1 MKFIYGYK
9 TSENET
15 REGMLS
21 AASRD
26 AVYRKLRAEG
36 IRPFEVRLA
45 PGFFNHLQALGKRTL
60 VIALLLIVI
69 AVVVI
74 NSRQEKVTAG
84 SETKN
89 SSDRH
94 QTYGDPSL
102 MEQMERD
109 GYGAIFAHPGECF
122 LAYYAQPGK
131 AVNIPYEFTR
141 KIEREGALADCLS
154 HEIVFGKNE
163 TREVLELKQ
172 IVNGIK
178 DELREYLAE
187 GTAAEFVRQLNQR
200 QQEEQQIYNRV
211 RNELEGS
218 DDSRLWEER
227 NHSLRELGLR
237 TIAKPKKDK

>member
-1 MKFIYGYK
+1 M
-9 TSENET
+9 
-15 REGMLS
+15 
-21 AASRD
+21 
-26 AVYRKLRAEG
+26 
-36 IRPFEVRLA
+36 
-45 PGFFNHLQALGKRTL
+45 
-60 VIALLLIVI
+60 
-69 AVVVI
+69 
-74 NSRQEKVTAG
+74 
-84 SETKN
+84 
-89 SSDRH
+89 
-94 QTYGDPSL
+94 
-102 MEQMERD
+102 
-109 GYGAIFAHPGECF
+109 
-122 LAYYAQPGK
+122 
-131 AVNIPYEFTR
+131 
-141 KIEREGALADCLS
+141 
-154 HEIVFGKNE
+154 IVFGKNE